1 MKIQYPFD
9 TTALD
14 PANPNALNA
23 PNNAKNLVIGVTF
36 GDYQCIIEPQGRL
49 PANTKIEVPA
59 HALRNP
65 AVAQSGIVVPAAVG
79 GDIGPHED
87 WMFIQASQIFTY
99 ITRTVVGSGVVE
111 KRMAAGAKVGD
122 LGTMVLYQGATSVA
136 GIDAGGWTAR
146 LVRPFVITANDLT
159 NRQGSG
165 NWPNSG
171 TAPTIDTTNRRI
183 NDTGGE
189 GYFHV

>member
-9 TTALD
+9 ATALD

-23 PNNAKNLVIGVTF
+23 ANNAKNLVIGVTF

-49 PANTKIEVPA
+49 AANTAIEVPA

-65 AVAQSGIVVPAAVG
+65 AVAQSGIVVPAAAV

-99 ITRTVVGSGVVE
+99 ITRAVVGTGVVE
-111 KRMAAGAKVGD
+111 KRMSAGAKIGD
-122 LGTMVLYQGATSVA
+122 LGTMVLYQGAGSVT
-136 GIDAGGWTAR
+136 GIDSGNWTAR
-146 LVRPFVITANDLT
+146 LVRPFVITAADLT
-159 NRQGSG
+159 TRQGTA

-171 TAPTIDTTNRRI
+171 AVPTIDTTNRRVV
-183 NDTGGE
+183 DAGGN
-189 GYFHV
+189 GYSHI